1 MSEKNHPNLITIV
14 PENINISH
22 FIPGKIYK
30 PSFTIYNTCNI
41 PIILNLRSSD
51 RNKLIISDNLIRLEV
66 NQARKINLLIQDKI
80 NYTNGKIPLKKKL
93 YISLNGEFVEEKFEI
108 NLIYF
113 TQDIESNI
121 ETESVIEGI
130 SNLGAEY
137 LKYGQ
142 VKLKNNYNQNIKN
155 IEKELINRKNDV
167 SSSSKSHN
175 INLSNNIVSIGN
187 SQLDYNI
194 DNNNFNSFVN
204 IHNNNISY
212 CSNINNSLKNSFVN
226 QKKNEQK
233 NINNNIIQKNCDFQI
248 ICNQSNLEILNNKAK
263 TLLEKMQDMS
273 YILQEFEKITE
284 MNRDRYDS
292 RYLLKSSMSV
302 YSFGDNVFKK
312 KFQERKKEIDKNYNS
327 LEKICVLIENKLLLT
342 EKEELTQR
350 YKLLETKLKKLN
362 NNKMNNE
369 KEKKEKINLDYNDN
383 KENNNIQN
391 NLNEDNFFSKRI
403 SSNITPLKSREISQ
417 LIEQTPIIPE

>member
-14 PENINISH
+14 PENLNISH

-51 RNKLIISDNLIRLEV
+51 RNKLILSNNLIRLEV

-80 NYTNGKIPLKKKL
+80 NYTNGKIPSKKKL

-113 TQDIESNI
+113 THEIEPNI
-121 ETESVIEGI
+121 ETESIIEGI

-142 VKLKNNYNQNIKN
+142 AKLKNNYNLNIKN

-187 SQLDYNI
+187 SQLDYNF
-194 DNNNFNSFVN
+194 DNNNFNSCINF
-204 IHNNNISY
+204 HNNNSY
-212 CSNINNSLKNSFVN
+212 SINVNNSLKNSFVE

-233 NINNNIIQKNCDFQI
+233 NNNSNIIQKNCDFQI
-248 ICNQSNLEILNNKAK
+248 ICNQSILEMLNNKTK

-273 YILQEFEKITE
+273 NILQEFEKITE
-284 MNRDRYDS
+284 MNRNRYDS

-302 YSFGDNVFKK
+302 YSFGNNVFQKQ
-312 KFQERKKEIDKNYNS
+312 FQERKKEIDKNYNS
-327 LEKICVLIENKLLLT
+327 LEKICVLTENKLLLT

-350 YKLLETKLKKLN
+350 CKLLETKLKKLK
-362 NNKMNNE
+362 NNKIND
-369 KEKKEKINLDYNDN
+369 EKIKKGNINFYYNDN
-383 KENNNIQN
+383 KENNNLQN

>member
-14 PENINISH
+14 PENLNISH

-51 RNKLIISDNLIRLEV
+51 RNKLILSDNLIRLEV

-80 NYTNGKIPLKKKL
+80 NYTNGKIPSKKKL
-93 YISLNGEFVEEKFEI
+93 YISLNGEFVEEKFDI

-113 TQDIESNI
+113 TQEIEPNI
-121 ETESVIEGI
+121 EMESIIEGI

-142 VKLKNNYNQNIKN
+142 AKLKNNFNQNNKN
-155 IEKELINRKNDV
+155 IEKELMNRKNDI
-167 SSSSKSHN
+167 SSSSNTHN

-194 DNNNFNSFVN
+194 ENNNFNNGIN

-212 CSNINNSLKNSFVN
+212 STNVNGSLKSSFVN

-233 NINNNIIQKNCDFQI
+233 MINNIDIQKNCDFQI
-248 ICNQSNLEILNNKAK
+248 ICDQSNLEVLNIKAK
-263 TLLEKMQDMS
+263 FLLEKMQDMS
-273 YILQEFEKITE
+273 NILQEFEKITE
-284 MNRDRYDS
+284 MKRDRYDS
-292 RYLLKSSMSV
+292 RYLLKSSMSL
-302 YSFGDNVFKK
+302 YSLGDNIFKK
-312 KFQERKKEIDKNYNS
+312 KFEERKKEIEKNYNS
-327 LEKICVLIENKLLLT
+327 LEKICVLTENKLLLT

-350 YKLLETKLKKLN
+350 CKLLDTKLKKLN
-362 NNKMNNE
+362 NNKMNNN
-369 KEKKEKINLDYNDN
+369 KINKENINFNYNDD

-391 NLNEDNFFSKRI
+391 NINEDNFFSQRI

>member
-142 VKLKNNYNQNIKN
+142 AKIKNNYIQNSKN
-155 IEKELINRKNDV
+155 IENKFINRKNDI
-167 SSSSKSHN
+167 SSSPKTHN

-187 SQLDYNI
+187 SQLDYNF
-194 DNNNFNSFVN
+194 DNNNFNSCINF
-204 IHNNNISY
+204 HNNNSY
-212 CSNINNSLKNSFVN
+212 SINVNNSLKNSFVEK
-226 QKKNEQK
+226 KKNEQK
-233 NINNNIIQKNCDFQI
+233 NNNSNIIQKNCDFQI
-248 ICNQSNLEILNNKAK
+248 ICNQSILEMLNNKTK

-273 YILQEFEKITE
+273 NILQEFEKITE
-284 MNRDRYDS
+284 MNRNRYDS

-302 YSFGDNVFKK
+302 YSFGNNVFQKQ
-312 KFQERKKEIDKNYNS
+312 FQERKKEIDKNYNS
-327 LEKICVLIENKLLLT
+327 LEKICVLTENKLLLT

-350 YKLLETKLKKLN
+350 CKLLETKLKKLK
-362 NNKMNNE
+362 NNKIND
-369 KEKKEKINLDYNDN
+369 EKIKKGNINFYYNDN
-383 KENNNIQN
+383 KENNNLQN

-417 LIEQTPIIPE
+417 LIEQTPIIPK

>member
-1 MSEKNHPNLITIV
+1 MSEKNYPNLITIV
-14 PENINISH
+14 PENLNISH

-66 NQARKINLLIQDKI
+66 NQARRINLLIQDKI

-142 VKLKNNYNQNIKN
+142 AKLKNNFNQNNKN
-155 IEKELINRKNDV
+155 IEKELMNRKNDI
-167 SSSSKSHN
+167 SSSSNTHN

-194 DNNNFNSFVN
+194 ENNNFNNGIN
-204 IHNNNISY
+204 IYNNNISY
-212 CSNINNSLKNSFVN
+212 STNVNNSLKSSFVN

-233 NINNNIIQKNCDFQI
+233 MINNIDIQKNCDFQI
-248 ICNQSNLEILNNKAK
+248 ICDQSNLEVLNIKAK
-263 TLLEKMQDMS
+263 FLLEKMQDMS
-273 YILQEFEKITE
+273 NILQEFEKITE
-284 MNRDRYDS
+284 MKRDRYDS

-302 YSFGDNVFKK
+302 YSFGNNVFQKQ
-312 KFQERKKEIDKNYNS
+312 FQERKKEIDKNYNS
-327 LEKICVLIENKLLLT
+327 LEKICVLTENKLLLT

-350 YKLLETKLKKLN
+350 CKLLETKLKKLK
-362 NNKMNNE
+362 NNKIND
-369 KEKKEKINLDYNDN
+369 EKIKKGNINFYYNDN
-383 KENNNIQN
+383 KENNNLQN

-417 LIEQTPIIPE
+417 LIEQTPIIPK